1 MSNRPKDK
9 ANNQPQMS
17 NDEMIQALL
26 KENAML
32 RQQLGDKN
40 TYETIEQLK
49 IFVDIAKS
57 NVFKGDKHLYILS
70 KIEEVVFPRVEEPV
84 EEPAA
89 ETTEA

>member
-1 MSNRPKDK
+1 MSNKPKDK

-17 NDEMIQALL
+17 NDEMIQTLL
-26 KENAML
+26 RENAML

-57 NVFKGDKHLYILS
+57 NVFEGDKHLYILS
-70 KIEEVVFPRVEEPV
+70 KIEEVVFPRVEEP
-84 EEPAA
+84 A
-89 ETTEA
+89 ETETAEA

>member
-1 MSNRPKDK
+1 MSNRPKSK
-9 ANNQPQMS
+9 GTNQPQMS
-17 NDEMIQALL
+17 NDEMIQTLL
-26 KENAML
+26 RENAML

-57 NVFKGDKHLYILS
+57 NVFEGDKHLYILN
-70 KIEEVVFPRVEEPV
+70 KIEEVVFPREE
-84 EEPAA
+84 EQAA